1 MHLLGAKLHV
11 VIDCFEVFI
20 ERPSNLK
27 ARASNYKQHNTVKV
41 LLFIT
46 PQGVVSFVSE
56 CWAGRV
62 SNVHLTEHCRI
73 LKKLTP
79 GDIILVDKDF
89 NIADLVGTMQAKLH
103 IPAFTKAKANYLLV
117 K

>member
-1 MHLLGAKLHV
+1 MLGW
-11 VIDCFEVFI
+11 
-20 ERPSNLK
+20 
-27 ARASNYKQHNTVKV
+27 T
-41 LLFIT
+41 
-46 PQGVVSFVSE
+46 G
-56 CWAGRV
+56 
-62 SNVHLTEHCRI
+62 NVHLTEHCGI

-89 NIADLVGTMQAKLH
+89 NIVDLVGTMQAKLH